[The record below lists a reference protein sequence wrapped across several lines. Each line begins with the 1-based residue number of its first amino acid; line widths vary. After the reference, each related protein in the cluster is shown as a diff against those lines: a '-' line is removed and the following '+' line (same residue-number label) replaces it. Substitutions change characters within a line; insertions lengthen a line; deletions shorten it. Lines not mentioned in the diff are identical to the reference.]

1 MDKSGSSKQSS
12 EIGRTAGRQL
22 GRAYTHVERLAG
34 PNQELCGIIDRTSTF
49 RPGIIPCTIN
59 PGEETKMRTILV
71 AAALAALTVGASAQD
86 KRPDYGTAV
95 NAAGAKKIAAGVVAE
110 CQKNGWNVAVAVVD
124 NHGFLVYFERMDNT
138 QTASMD
144 IAVGKAKA
152 AATYR
157 RPTRVFMETI
167 NKGGPA
173 TATLPGIFAS
183 PGGLPIMVDGKVTG
197 GVGVSGVTGDQD
209 EQCAK
214 AGLGTT

>member
-1 MDKSGSSKQSS
+1 MKT
-12 EIGRTAGRQL
+12 I
-22 GRAYTHVERLAG
+22 LAG
-34 PNQELCGIIDRTSTF
+34 VA
-49 RPGIIPCTIN
+49 
-59 PGEETKMRTILV
+59 LV
-71 AAALAALTVGASAQD
+71 ALTVGAFAQD
-86 KRPDYGTAV
+86 KRPEYGTAV
-95 NAAGAKKIAAGVVAE
+95 NVVGAKKIAAGVVAE

-144 IAVGKAKA
+144 IAVGKARA

-157 RPTRVFMETI
+157 RPTRVFADVI

-173 TATLPGIFAS
+173 VATLPGVFAS

-209 EQCAK
+209 EQCSK
-214 AGLGTT
+214 AGLGG

>member
-1 MDKSGSSKQSS
+1 MVR
-12 EIGRTAGRQL
+12 IGL
-22 GRAYTHVERLAG
+22 
-34 PNQELCGIIDRTSTF
+34 
-49 RPGIIPCTIN
+49 
-59 PGEETKMRTILV
+59 
-71 AAALAALTVGASAQD
+71 ALTVAACSSLAFAQD
-86 KRPDYGTAV
+86 RRPDYGTDVTTAQ
-95 NAAGAKKIAAGVVAE
+95 AKKIAAGVLAE
-110 CQKNGWNVAVAVVD
+110 CQKNSWNVAVAVVD
-124 NHGFLVYFERMDNT
+124 NHGSLVYFERMDNT

-157 RPTRVFMETI
+157 RPTRAFADVI

-173 TATLPGIFAS
+173 TATLGGGLTAS

-214 AGLGTT
+214 AGVGAK

>member
-1 MDKSGSSKQSS
+1 
-12 EIGRTAGRQL
+12 
-22 GRAYTHVERLAG
+22 
-34 PNQELCGIIDRTSTF
+34 
-49 RPGIIPCTIN
+49 
-59 PGEETKMRTILV
+59 MRTILA
-71 AAALAALTVGASAQD
+71 AAALAALATGASAQD

-95 NAAGAKKIAAGVVAE
+95 NAAGAKKIAANVVAE

-138 QTASMD
+138 QTASME
-144 IAVGKAKA
+144 IAVGKARA

-173 TATLPGIFAS
+173 TATLPGVFAS
-183 PGGLPIMVDGKVTG
+183 PGGLPIMADGKVTG

-214 AGLGTT
+214 AGLGT